1 MGILKKL
8 NIINFFLT
16 NKKIPIITVNI
27 LIEENDIK
35 IIEIL
40 KKLKLDIMKRKK
52 SIINGLN
59 TCKKQKR
66 LL

>member
-8 NIINFFLT
+8 NTINFFLT